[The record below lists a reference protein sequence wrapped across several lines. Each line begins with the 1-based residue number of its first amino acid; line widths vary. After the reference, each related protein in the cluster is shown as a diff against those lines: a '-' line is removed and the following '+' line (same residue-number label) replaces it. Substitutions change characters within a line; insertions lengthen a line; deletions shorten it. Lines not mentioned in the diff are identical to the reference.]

1 MDYRSEL
8 EISFREALNNNC
20 LNVLYQPQVDM
31 RTEEPKG
38 AEALVR
44 WKKEDGTV
52 LSPAYFVKKKKKMGL
67 TTLLDEAVIGIVCR
81 DICEA
86 KQNGFPFSPVSVNL
100 SRLHAVR
107 RNAAKSFRE
116 IAERCGVERPEL
128 SFEITETAAQTEDG
142 TEEVSET
149 NEEDKKMML
158 LAGALKGEGY
168 RIAMDDYG
176 MGSST
181 LKLLQEVPFDILK
194 LDRYFVRR
202 IGDPRTDIILASTI
216 GMAGALGM
224 EVIAE
229 GVETEKQIR
238 FLLDHRCR
246 YGQGYYYSGPLPKE
260 EYIRWRLEYEKDV

>member
-1 MDYRSEL
+1 MDYRSKL

-44 WKKEDGTV
+44 WRKEDGTV
-52 LSPAYFVKKKKKMGL
+52 LSPAYFVPALEKLGL
-67 TTLLDEAVIGIVCR
+67 TTILDEAVIGIVCR

-86 KQNGFPFSPVSVNL
+86 KQGDIPFAPVSVNL

-107 RNAAKSFRE
+107 RNAAKSFRK
-116 IAERCGVERPEL
+116 IAERWGVERPEL
-128 SFEITETAAQTEDG
+128 FFEITETAVRTGDG
-142 TEEVSET
+142 AEEVSET
-149 NEEDKKMML
+149 NEEDKEMML
-158 LAGALKGEGY
+158 LTGALKREGY

-181 LKLLQEVPFDILK
+181 LKLLQDVSFDILK

-216 GMAGALGM
+216 GMAASLGM

-238 FLLDHRCR
+238 FLLDHQCR
-246 YGQGYYYSGPLPKE
+246 YGQGYYYSEPLPKE
-260 EYIRWRLEYEKDV
+260 QYIRWRRGYEKDV

>member
-52 LSPAYFVKKKKKMGL
+52 LSPAYFVPALEKMGL

-168 RIAMDDYG
+168 RIAMDDL
-176 MGSST
+176 S
-181 LKLLQEVPFDILK
+181 LIH
-194 LDRYFVRR
+194 
-202 IGDPRTDIILASTI
+202 I
-216 GMAGALGM
+216 
-224 EVIAE
+224 
-229 GVETEKQIR
+229 
-238 FLLDHRCR
+238 
-246 YGQGYYYSGPLPKE
+246 
-260 EYIRWRLEYEKDV
+260 